1 MENVPE
7 LYTQLAV
14 YDFSFNGL
22 PVTTGDVL
30 CMTDGE
36 DGSAR
41 GALWGALSSVVP
53 GSIDHCI
60 VYVGPEGRC
69 VESGAGGVIVY
80 DMPSTWDAKKLS
92 LKRHLFDRIH
102 GVAYPLANRNLSP
115 EQEASTRI
123 AVAQYCLDQARARK
137 PYSFR
142 FRQINREDAFYC
154 SQLVYVA
161 YRKQGIDLSKF
172 EGRGVLSRMSGV
184 VFPATIWNSC
194 VHKRL
199 GEGSQS

>member
-1 MENVPE
+1 MENSPE

-14 YDFSFNGL
+14 YDFTFNGMA
-22 PVTTGDVL
+22 VTTGDVL

-36 DGSAR
+36 GGAAR
-41 GALWGALSSVVP
+41 GALWGALGPLVP

-80 DMPSTWDAKKLS
+80 DMPAIWDAKKLS
-92 LKRHLFDRIH
+92 MTRHLFDRIH
-102 GVAYPLANRNLSP
+102 GVAYPLANRNFSP
-115 EQEASTRI
+115 EEETTIRI
-123 AVAQYCLDQARARK
+123 GVAQYCLDQARAHK

-142 FRQINREDAFYC
+142 FRYPDKEDAFYC

-161 YRKQGIDLSKF
+161 YRKHGIDLSKF
-172 EGRGVLSRMSGV
+172 EGRGFLSRMSGV

-194 VHKRL
+194 VHKRID
-199 GEGSQS
+199 ERPKS